1 MTANTPQHIAIV
13 GEVTHPADGVG
24 GYALYRH
31 PATGI
36 YTVDI
41 PYGVPRVLRS
51 CPQDWARA
59 QHLRAMVRALPHTR
73 DELCA
78 ATGITRRA
86 LDTYMLPD
94 DSSGH
99 RTPPPLALRAVEA
112 LWREYEANK
121 GK

>member
-1 MTANTPQHIAIV
+1 MTTQSTHDAPESCEISKADAERIG

-41 PYGVPRVLRS
+41 PSGVPRVLRS

-73 DELCA
+73 DALCA
-78 ATGITRRA
+78 ASRA
-86 LDTYMLPD
+86 AGLHTLIL
-94 DSSGH
+94 
-99 RTPPPLALRAVEA
+99 PLALDASFRFSCDP
-112 LWREYEANK
+112 
-121 GK
+121 